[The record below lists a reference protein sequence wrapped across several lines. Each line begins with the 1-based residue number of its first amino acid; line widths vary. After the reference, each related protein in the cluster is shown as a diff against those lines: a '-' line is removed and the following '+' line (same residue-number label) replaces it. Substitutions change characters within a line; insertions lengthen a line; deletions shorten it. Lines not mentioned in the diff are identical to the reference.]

1 MRLFDA
7 WTTLP
12 AGPAVL
18 AAKTGATIAPL
29 AIRRIGDGRYRI
41 EPHGEFTVPSSD
53 PADIQ
58 RATQRIA
65 DALQET
71 IAAAPE
77 QWYSFKPMWPD
88 DPAEARALEGRAR
101 DAHATV
107 AATAEVASP

>member
-1 MRLFDA
+1 
-7 WTTLP
+7 
-12 AGPAVL
+12 VL

-29 AIRRIGDGRYRI
+29 AIRRTGDGRYRI

-53 PADIQ
+53 PAAIQ
-58 RATQRIA
+58 HATQRIA

-88 DPAEARALEGRAR
+88 DPKESRELEARAAESAGGDAGTRTTTGRG
-101 DAHATV
+101 HG
-107 AATAEVASP
+107 AAAEVASP

>member
-1 MRLFDA
+1 M
-7 WTTLP
+7 
-12 AGPAVL
+12 
-18 AAKTGATIAPL
+18 
-29 AIRRIGDGRYRI
+29 
-41 EPHGEFTVPSSD
+41 

-88 DPAEARALEGRAR
+88 DPAESRALEARAR
-101 DAHATV
+101 DALATRG
-107 AATAEVASP
+107 AAAEVASP